1 MDMNQPVNG
10 RISKLRSIM
19 ERNGLDYYLVTGTDA
34 HLSEYV
40 CPHWR
45 TREFIT
51 GFTGSAGTVLVGRSE
66 ALLWTDSR
74 YFIQAFQQL
83 GGTCVTLMKDGEEGV
98 PSIEEYLRKNASPSS
113 RVGTCASEI
122 SVRDYRE
129 KKKLYESMGLE
140 FVLCDDYLGE
150 IWTDRPALPETKI
163 RVMPAATAGRSREE
177 KLAMIREKLK
187 EKGADYT
194 FIAAIDDIA
203 WITNLRADDVPCNP
217 VFLSYMFISQEKA
230 VLFTSLCRF
239 SASVLEEVGKCIEVR
254 HYDEVQTL
262 LPSLSSGRAYYND
275 EKVNASF
282 ISLLDTPSS
291 ITGRDFSTDMKA
303 CKNPVEL
310 EGMRKSHM
318 MDGAA
323 FINAFS
329 RVDFSKTDGTYNEI
343 AISSLF
349 ASERE
354 KMEGYEGPSFNPIS
368 GFASHGAMCHYS
380 ADEESNASIDHDG
393 LLVLD
398 TGSQFSYG
406 MTDLTRTLLFG
417 SATDGQ
423 RRDYTLVLKGHL
435 SLMHQKFIYGTR
447 GYQLDVLA
455 KQFMWNEEMS
465 FYHGTGHGVGFN
477 LNVHEG
483 PERISSHP
491 IDVVLE
497 EGMVIS
503 DEPGIYKEG
512 RHGIRIENLIAVRKA
527 EKTEFGQFMEFE
539 NLTLVPYERKLID
552 RSLLTR
558 EEIDEIDLYH
568 KKVYETL
575 YPLVRQDA
583 RSYLRSATLPL

>member
-1 MDMNQPVNG
+1 MDMSQPVNE

-51 GFTGSAGTVLVGRSE
+51 GFTGSAGTVLVGRNK

-74 YFIQAFQQL
+74 YFIQASQQL
-83 GGTCVTLMKDGEEGV
+83 SGTCVTLMKDGEEGV

-113 RVGTCASEI
+113 RIGTCAAEI
-122 SVRDYRE
+122 SVRDYRDR
-129 KKKLYESMGLE
+129 KKLYESMGLE
-140 FVLCDDYLGE
+140 FVLCDDYLDG

-163 RVMPAATAGRSREE
+163 RVMPAATAGKSREE
-177 KLAMIREKLK
+177 KLAMIREKLE

-203 WITNLRADDVPCNP
+203 WITNLRAGDVPCNP
-217 VFLSYMFISQEKA
+217 VFLSYMFISREKA
-230 VLFTSLCRF
+230 VLFTSLSRF
-239 SASVLEEVGKCIEVR
+239 PASILEEVEKCIEVR
-254 HYDEVQTL
+254 PYDEVQSL
-262 LPSLSSGRAYYND
+262 LPSLSRGRAYYND

-282 ISLLDTPSS
+282 ISLLDTSS
-291 ITGRDFSTDMKA
+291 SLTGRDFSTDLKA

-310 EGMRKSHM
+310 EGMRKSHV

-354 KMEGYEGPSFNPIS
+354 KMEGYEGPSFSPIS
-368 GFASHGAMCHYS
+368 GFAAHGAMCHYS
-380 ADEESNASIDHDG
+380 ADEESNAAIDHDG

-417 SATDGQ
+417 SATDEQ
-423 RRDYTLVLKGHL
+423 QRDYTLVLKGHL
-435 SLMHQKFIYGTR
+435 ALMHQKFIYGTR

-455 KQFMWNEEMS
+455 KQFMWKEGMS

-483 PERISSHP
+483 PMRISANP

-527 EKTEFGQFMEFE
+527 GKTEFGLFMEFE

-552 RSLLTR
+552 KSLLTQD
-558 EEIDEIDLYH
+558 EIDEIDRYH
-568 KKVYETL
+568 ERVYETL
-575 YPLVRQDA
+575 CPLVREDA

>member
-1 MDMNQPVNG
+1 MDMSQPVNG

-51 GFTGSAGTVLVGRSE
+51 GFSGSAGSVLVGMHE
-66 ALLWTDSR
+66 AFLWTDSR
-74 YFIQAFQQL
+74 YFIQASQQL
-83 GGTCVTLMKDGEEGV
+83 KGTCLTLMKDGEEGV

-113 RVGTCASEI
+113 RTGTCAAEI
-122 SVRDYRE
+122 SIRDYKE
-129 KKKLYESMGLE
+129 KKRLYERMGQA
-140 FVLCDDYLGE
+140 FVLCDDFLDE
-150 IWTDRPALPETKI
+150 IWTDRPPLPETRI
-163 RVMPAATAGRSREE
+163 REMPAATAGKSREE
-177 KLAMIREKLK
+177 KLATIREKLK

-194 FIAAIDDIA
+194 IIASIDDIA

-230 VLFTSLCRF
+230 VLFTSLYRF
-239 SASVLEEVGKCIEVR
+239 PASILGEVEKCIEVR
-254 HYDEVQTL
+254 PYDEVQTL
-262 LPSLSSGRAYYND
+262 LPSLSRGRAYYND

-282 ISLLDTPSS
+282 LSLLEPSLS
-291 ITGRDFSTDMKA
+291 LTGRDFSTDLKA

-310 EGMRKSHM
+310 EGMRKSHV

-329 RVDFSKTDGTYNEI
+329 QVDFSKTDGTYNEI

-349 ASERE
+349 AGERE
-354 KMEGYEGPSFNPIS
+354 KMKGYEGPSFSPIS
-368 GFASHGAMCHYS
+368 AFSSHGAMCHYS
-380 ADEESNASIDHDG
+380 ADEKSNASIDHDG

-398 TGSQFSYG
+398 TGSQFAYG

-417 SATDGQ
+417 DATEEQ
-423 RRDYTLVLKGHL
+423 KRDYTLVLKGHL
-435 SLMHQKFIYGTR
+435 ALMHQKFIYGTR

-455 KQFMWNEEMS
+455 KQFMWNEGMS

-483 PERISSHP
+483 PARISAMP

-497 EGMVIS
+497 EGMVVS

-512 RHGIRIENLIAVRKA
+512 RHGIRIENLIAVKKA
-527 EKTEFGQFMEFE
+527 GRTEFGQFMEFE

-552 RSLLTR
+552 IKLLTDG
-558 EEIDEIDLYH
+558 EISEINSYH
-568 KKVYETL
+568 EKVYESL
-575 YPLVRQDA
+575 YPFVREDA
-583 RSYLRSATLPL
+583 RDYLREATLPL